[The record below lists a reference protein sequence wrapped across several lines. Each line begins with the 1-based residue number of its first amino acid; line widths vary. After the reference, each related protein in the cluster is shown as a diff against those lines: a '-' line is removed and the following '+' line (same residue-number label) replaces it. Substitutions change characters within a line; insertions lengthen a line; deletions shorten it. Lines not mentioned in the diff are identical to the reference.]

1 MYFDIS
7 INWSS
12 LNDPVMLLNNHLT
25 AGLSIFNILHLNW
38 NISHKILSKRTDSL
52 ANSNKNE
59 MHFALIF
66 AFSVIFCEIYFP
78 PWFHEFFSDSEF
90 GSRESVENRPK
101 ISWRLWR
108 VSRRNDVRRKK
119 RLQSRLQFENSRFLD
134 FKNISR
140 ILERRSDEQL
150 IGQLAFSIRSRID
163 LLCSCFFFEK
173 TKLILQNWF

>member
-78 PWFHEFFSDSEF
+78 PWFHEFFQIPSLVLAS
-90 GSRESVENRPK
+90 PLK
-101 ISWRLWR
+101 IDQRSA
-108 VSRRNDVRRKK
+108 DDYD
-119 RLQSRLQFENSRFLD
+119 EFLD
-134 FKNISR
+134 GMMFVGKRGFNPGCNLK
-140 ILERRSDEQL
+140 ILD
-150 IGQLAFSIRSRID
+150 F
-163 LLCSCFFFEK
+163 
-173 TKLILQNWF
+173 